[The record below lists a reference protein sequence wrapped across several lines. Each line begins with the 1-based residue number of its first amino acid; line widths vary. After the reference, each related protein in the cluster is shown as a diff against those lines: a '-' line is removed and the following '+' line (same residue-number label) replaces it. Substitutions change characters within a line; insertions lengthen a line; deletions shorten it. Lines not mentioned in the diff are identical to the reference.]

1 MRNFTV
7 YDIFLRNAAA
17 HGGRTALV
25 CNENR
30 ITFSDLLLQVNVLAG
45 GMQQQGIGKGDR
57 IAILSYNCHSYFLLM
72 GAAAACGAIVVAVNW
87 RLSLEEIRH
96 ILSDSTPVALCYDR
110 NCAETV
116 IQITADGAYSG
127 RIYCLEDSGPVG
139 IPLNRLFC
147 SDLPFSG
154 CPSSSEDPFCII
166 YTAAIGGKARG
177 AVLTHA
183 NIVLG
188 NLQTIATMG
197 LTCLDTHLNMLPL
210 FHITG
215 MNLALSVMH
224 TGGKNV
230 IMDRF
235 DPRRALEWIDK
246 EGVSVIGSFPPILSN
261 LQAEMDQRP
270 YSLSTLRHVLGIDQ
284 PDTIKDFE
292 ARTQGVFWILYGQT
306 ETSGMVTFSPA
317 MEKPGS
323 AGKQG
328 FLIRMQIVDEKDHP
342 VAVGQAGE
350 IVVQGPLVFQGFW
363 NQGEYNQNI
372 FRNGRHHTGDL
383 GRMDAEGYLWFAG
396 RKPEKELIKPGGEN
410 VYPAEVE
417 AVILEHPSIEAVSVI
432 GVPDP
437 KFGEGIKAVC
447 VLKAGFSLDAE
458 ALMEFVASRIAR
470 YKKPR
475 YVQFVDALPRA
486 ADGSMDRAK
495 VKIRYG

>member
-1 MRNFTV
+1 MRSFTV
-7 YDIFLRNAAA
+7 YDIFQRNAAI
-17 HGGRTALV
+17 HGSRIALV

-30 ITFSDLLLQVNVLAG
+30 VTFSELLQQVNTLAG

-57 IAILSYNCHSYFLLM
+57 IAVLAYNCHAYFLIL

-87 RLSLEEIRH
+87 RLSPEEIRH
-96 ILSDSTPVALCYDR
+96 ILTDAAPVALYHDR

-116 IQITADGAYSG
+116 NQITASNGYPG
-127 RIYCLEDSGPVG
+127 RICGIGDSDSIG
-139 IPLNRLFC
+139 
-147 SDLPFSG
+147 LPDQPHSGDFVFSG

-166 YTAAIGGKARG
+166 YTAAIGGKSRG

-183 NIVLG
+183 NMTLG

-197 LTCLDTHLNMLPL
+197 LSPTDTHLNILPL

-215 MNLALSVMH
+215 LNLALSVMH
-224 TGGKNV
+224 AGGKNV
-230 IMDRF
+230 VMDRF
-235 DPRRALEWIDK
+235 DPKKALEWIGK
-246 EGVSVIGSFPPILSN
+246 EGVSIIGSFPPILSN
-261 LQAEMDQRP
+261 LQSEMDQRP

-284 PDTIKDFE
+284 PDAIRAFQAK
-292 ARTQGVFWILYGQT
+292 TQSMFWALYGQT

-317 MEKPGS
+317 LEKPGS

-328 FLIRMQIVDEKDHP
+328 FLVRMQIVDEKEHP
-342 VAVGQAGE
+342 VAVGETGE
-350 IVVQGPLVFQGFW
+350 IAVQGPLVFQGFW
-363 NQGEYNQNI
+363 NQEDYNRGI
-372 FRNGRHHTGDL
+372 FRNGLHHTGDM
-383 GRMDAEGYLWFAG
+383 GRIDAEGYLWFAG

-417 AVILEHPSIEAVSVI
+417 AVILEHPSVEAVSVI

-447 VLKAGFSLDAE
+447 VLKTGFSLNADT
-458 ALMEFVASRIAR
+458 LMEFVASRIAR

-475 YVQFVDALPRA
+475 YVQFVDTLPRTA
-486 ADGSMDRAK
+486 SGAIDRGK
-495 VKIRYG
+495 VKMLYG